1 MRFKLSAVAILLLAS
16 AASCAPHQQPPPPSA
31 VGNQPLAAS
40 TEVPGALVYRVPNID
55 QLPPPRCFYIPD
67 TQVYNG
73 PDAQYYGVDEE
84 QKAAVAKAVT
94 DAFRREIG
102 KHQRPCQASG
112 PRVATLQLTLYG
124 LKRTT
129 PSDISS
135 STNPYRALLTGSSG
149 VSGGA
154 NLQAA
159 VNGSITVA
167 GKFTDSTGAVL
178 AGFVNGVSSN
188 DFNLPMDASP
198 LEIAKLGADKIASEV
213 AGAIDHQVALQRQNN
228 PGTPR

>member
-1 MRFKLSAVAILLLAS
+1 LSAVAVLLLA
-16 AASCAPHQQPPPPSA
+16 ACAQRQPPPPPAA

-73 PDAQYYGVDEE
+73 PDARYFGVDEQ
-84 QKAAVAKAVT
+84 QKEAVAKVVT
-94 DAFRREIG
+94 EAFRRELG
-102 KHQRPCQASG
+102 RHQRLCEASG
-112 PRVATLQLTLYG
+112 PRVATLQLTLFG

-135 STNPYRALLTGSSG
+135 STNPYGSLLTGAYG
-149 VSGGA
+149 NVGGS

-178 AGFVNGVSSN
+178 AGFVNSVSSN
-188 DFNLPMDASP
+188 DFDLPLDAGP
-198 LEIAKLGADKIASEV
+198 LEIAKLGADKMASEV
-213 AGAIDHQVALQRQNN
+213 AGAVDHQIARQRQAN